1 MSEISVIVPVYKVE
15 KYLSRCIDSILAQ
28 TFTDFELI
36 LIDDGSPDNCG
47 AICDEY
53 ARKDA
58 RVSVIHQENLGVS
71 VARNSG
77 LQVAKGKYIAFVD
90 SDDYIAKDYL
100 EILITSIISTNADIS
115 ICSFTEVAE
124 EASDCVSVSDKACL
138 LAEFQ
143 ANDKMIELCN
153 SDRITNYLWNKLYK
167 KDLFNEIRFP
177 VNVAFWEDAAIMYR
191 LFDLCEKV
199 VFIDKTLYFY
209 VCRKGSATKH
219 VTIDDV
225 LAQYH
230 LCVERL
236 DFLKDKYPELENF
249 LVCSVCSVAYN
260 AWALQQRESFD
271 SKIIFDA
278 VKFLKANGR
287 RCLKNWNGRKY
298 YNYRIGLYLYARPF
312 LKFLIWVRK
321 ITE

>member
-1 MSEISVIVPVYKVE
+1 MSQISVVVPIYKVE
-15 KYLSRCIDSILAQ
+15 KYLCRCVDSILAQ

-53 ARKDA
+53 ALKDA
-58 RVSVIHQENLGVS
+58 RVRVIHQENRGVS

-77 LQVAKGKYIAFVD
+77 LQAANGKYIAFVD
-90 SDDYIAKDYL
+90 SDDYVAKDYL
-100 EILITSIISTNADIS
+100 EVLITSMTDTNADIAV
-115 ICSFTEVAE
+115 CSFTEVAE
-124 EASDCVSVSDKACL
+124 DTSDFVSVSDKACL
-138 LAEFQ
+138 PVEFQ
-143 ANDKMIELCN
+143 ANDKMIALCN
-153 SDRITNYLWNKLYK
+153 SDQITNYLWNKLYK

-209 VCRKGSATKH
+209 VFRSGSATKH
-219 VTIDDV
+219 VTINDV

-230 LCVERL
+230 VCMERL
-236 DFLKDKYPELENF
+236 EFLKEKYPELENF

-260 AWALQQRESFD
+260 AWALWQREKFD
-271 SKIIFDA
+271 SKMICDA
-278 VKFLKANGR
+278 VKFLKENGR
-287 RCLKNWNGRKY
+287 RCLKDWHGRKN

-312 LKFLIWVRK
+312 LKLLIWMRK
-321 ITE
+321 TTE